1 MHEPVLH
8 HYPSSPFAE
17 KVRLILGFKQLSWR
31 SVIIPRVMPKPDL
44 LALTGG
50 YRRTP
55 VLQIGADI
63 YCDSALIARRLEAE
77 KASPTL
83 FPEGQ
88 EFNVASLAAW
98 ADGSFF
104 LHAAT
109 LAFQPEAV
117 AQRFAQSP
125 PGALKAFVEDRAALF
140 SGGTFSRLP
149 LEQARQQWPTLM
161 ARLERQLAHADNDYL
176 FGEPSLA
183 DFAVA
188 HSLWLL
194 RAMPLTAP
202 LVDTRLEVAAWLDR
216 VLGFGHGSCSELSA
230 SEAIGIARTATP
242 APLPDEP
249 CLEGGDWHVGQ
260 RVAIAATDYG
270 VDPVEGELLHAGLEE
285 LILRREDPRA
295 GVVHVHLPRLGFRV
309 VGR

>member
-17 KVRLILGFKQLSWR
+17 KVRLILGFKQVSWR

-63 YCDSALIARRLEAE
+63 YCDSALIARHLEAE
-77 KASPTL
+77 KALPPL
-83 FPEGQ
+83 LPEGQ

-98 ADGSFF
+98 ADGQLF
-104 LHAAT
+104 LHAAS
-109 LAFQPEAV
+109 LAFQAEAV
-117 AQRFAQSP
+117 AQRFAQSL
-125 PGALKAFVEDRAALF
+125 PGELKAFVADRAALF
-140 SGGTFSRLP
+140 KGGTFDRLP

-161 ARLERQLAHADNDYL
+161 ARLEQQLSHADGDYL

-194 RAMPLTAP
+194 RAMPLTAG
-202 LVDTRLEVAAWLDR
+202 LVDAWPAVAAWLDR
-216 VLGFGHGSCSELSA
+216 VLGFGHGSYSELSA
-230 SEAIGIARTATP
+230 AEAIEIARTATP
-242 APLPDEP
+242 APLPAEP
-249 CLEGGDWHVGQ
+249 GLEGNGWRVGQ
-260 RVAIAATDYG
+260 QVAVAATDYG

-295 GVVHVHLPRLGFRV
+295 GLLHVHLPRLGFRV
-309 VGR
+309 TGC

>member
-8 HYPSSPFAE
+8 HYPSSSFAE
-17 KVRLILGFKQLSWR
+17 KVRLILGFKQLAWR
-31 SVIIPRVMPKPDL
+31 SVTIPRVMPKPDL

-63 YCDSALIARRLEAE
+63 YCDSALIALRLEAE
-77 KASPTL
+77 KASPAL
-83 FPEGQ
+83 LPEGQ

-98 ADGSFF
+98 ADEQLF
-104 LHAAT
+104 LHAAS

-125 PGALKAFVEDRAALF
+125 PGALKAFIKDRTALF
-140 SGGTFSRLP
+140 NGGTFARLP
-149 LEQARQQWPTLM
+149 LEQARQQWPALM
-161 ARLERQLAHADNDYL
+161 ARLERQLVHADGDYL

-194 RAMPLTAP
+194 RALPITAV
-202 LVDTRLEVAAWLDR
+202 LVDAWPAVAAWLDR
-216 VLGFGHGSCSELSA
+216 VLGFGHGSPSELSA
-230 SEAIGIARTATP
+230 AEAIEIARSAIP
-242 APLPDEP
+242 APLPGEP
-249 CLEGGDWHVGQ
+249 SIEGNNWRIGQ
-260 RVAIAATDYG
+260 RVAVAATDYG
-270 VDPVEGELLHAGLEE
+270 VEPVEGELLHAGLEE

-295 GVVHVHLPRLGFRV
+295 GLLHVHLPRLGFRV
-309 VGR
+309 EGR

>member
-17 KVRLILGFKQLSWR
+17 KIRLILGFKQLSWR
-31 SVIIPRVMPKPDL
+31 SVIVPRVMPKPDL
-44 LALTGG
+44 LPLTGG

-55 VLQIGADI
+55 VLQIGADV

-77 KASPTL
+77 RVLPTL
-83 FPEGQ
+83 FPEQ
-88 EFNVASLAAW
+88 QAFNVAGLAAW
-98 ADGSFF
+98 ADEFFF
-104 LHAAT
+104 LHTVA

-125 PGALKAFVEDRAALF
+125 PGELKAFVEDRAALF
-140 SGGTFSRLP
+140 SGGTFERLP

-161 ARLERQLAHADNDYL
+161 ARLQRQLERADGDYL

-194 RAMPLTAP
+194 RAMPLTTA
-202 LVDTRLEVAAWLDR
+202 LVDAWPAVAAWLDR
-216 VLGFGHGSCSELSA
+216 VLGFGHGSFSGLSA
-230 SEAIGIARTATP
+230 ADAIDIARAAIP
-242 APLPDEP
+242 APLPNEP
-249 CLEGGDWHVGQ
+249 SIEGGDWRVGQ
-260 RVAIAATDYG
+260 RVAVAATDYG
-270 VDPVEGELLHAGLEE
+270 VEPLEGELLHAGFEE

-295 GVVHVHLPRLGFRV
+295 GALHVHLPRLGFRI

>member
-63 YCDSALIARRLEAE
+63 YCDSALIAHRLEAE
-77 KASPTL
+77 KASPPL
-83 FPEGQ
+83 LPEGQ
-88 EFNVASLAAW
+88 AFNVASLAAW
-98 ADGSFF
+98 ADGQLF
-104 LHAAT
+104 LHAAS
-109 LAFQPEAV
+109 LAFQAEAV

-125 PGALKAFVEDRAALF
+125 PGELKAFVADRAALF
-140 SGGTFSRLP
+140 SGGTFDRLP

-161 ARLERQLAHADNDYL
+161 ARLEQQLSHADGDYL

-194 RAMPLTAP
+194 RAMPLTAG
-202 LVDTRLEVAAWLDR
+202 LVDAWPAVAAWLDR
-216 VLGFGHGSCSELSA
+216 VLGFGHGSYSELSA
-230 SEAIGIARTATP
+230 AEAIEIARTATP
-242 APLPDEP
+242 APLPAEP
-249 CLEGGDWHVGQ
+249 GLEGNGWRVGQ
-260 RVAIAATDYG
+260 QVAVAATDYG

-295 GVVHVHLPRLGFRV
+295 GLLHVHLPRLGFRV
-309 VGR
+309 TGR

>member
-1 MHEPVLH
+1 MHEAVLH

-31 SVIIPRVMPKPDL
+31 SVTIPRVMPKPDL

-63 YCDSALIARRLEAE
+63 YCDSALIARRLETE
-77 KASPTL
+77 KASPAL

-98 ADGSFF
+98 ADGPLF
-104 LHAAT
+104 LHAAS

-117 AQRFAQSP
+117 VQRFAQSP
-125 PGALKAFVEDRAALF
+125 PGSLKAFINDRAALL
-140 SGGTFSRLP
+140 SGGIFDRLP

-161 ARLERQLAHADNDYL
+161 ARLQQQLARADGDYL

-188 HSLWLL
+188 HPLWLL
-194 RAMPLTAP
+194 RAMPITAK
-202 LVDTRLEVAAWLDR
+202 LVDARPAVAAWLDR
-216 VLGFGHGSCSELSA
+216 VLDFGYGSFSELSA
-230 SEAIGIARTATP
+230 AEAIEIARAATP
-242 APLPDEP
+242 APLPSEP
-249 CLEGGDWHVGQ
+249 SIEANSWRIGQ
-260 RVAIAATDYG
+260 RVAIAAIDYG

-295 GVVHVHLPRLGFRV
+295 GWLHVHLPRQGFRV
-309 VGR
+309 EGR

>member
-77 KASPTL
+77 KALPPL
-83 FPEGQ
+83 LPEGQ
-88 EFNVASLAAW
+88 AFNVASLAAW
-98 ADGSFF
+98 ADGQLF
-104 LHAAT
+104 LHAAS
-109 LAFQPEAV
+109 LAFQAEAV

-125 PGALKAFVEDRAALF
+125 PGELKAFVADRAALF
-140 SGGTFSRLP
+140 SGGTFDRLP

-161 ARLERQLAHADNDYL
+161 ARLEQQLSHADGDYL

-202 LVDTRLEVAAWLDR
+202 LVDAWPAVAVWLDR

-230 SEAIGIARTATP
+230 AEAIEIARTATP
-242 APLPDEP
+242 APLPAEP
-249 CLEGGDWHVGQ
+249 DLEANGWRVGQ
-260 RVAIAATDYG
+260 QVTVAATDYG

-285 LILRREDPRA
+285 LILRREEPRA
-295 GVVHVHLPRLGFRV
+295 GLLHVHLPRLGFRV
-309 VGR
+309 TGR

>member
-63 YCDSALIARRLEAE
+63 YCDSALIAHRLEAE
-77 KASPTL
+77 KASPPL
-83 FPEGQ
+83 LPEGQ
-88 EFNVASLAAW
+88 AFNVASLAAW
-98 ADGSFF
+98 ADGQLF
-104 LHAAT
+104 LHAAS
-109 LAFQPEAV
+109 LAFQAEAV

-125 PGALKAFVEDRAALF
+125 PGELKAFVADRAALF
-140 SGGTFSRLP
+140 SGGTFDRLP

-161 ARLERQLAHADNDYL
+161 ARLEQQLSHADGDYL

-194 RAMPLTAP
+194 RAMPLTAG
-202 LVDTRLEVAAWLDR
+202 LVDAWPAVAAWLDR
-216 VLGFGHGSCSELSA
+216 VLGFGHGSYSELSA
-230 SEAIGIARTATP
+230 AEAIEIARTATP
-242 APLPDEP
+242 APLPAEP
-249 CLEGGDWHVGQ
+249 GLEGNGWRVGQ
-260 RVAIAATDYG
+260 QVAVAATDYG

-295 GVVHVHLPRLGFRV
+295 GLLHVHLPRLGFRV
-309 VGR
+309 IGR

>member
-77 KASPTL
+77 KALPPL
-83 FPEGQ
+83 LPEGQ
-88 EFNVASLAAW
+88 AFNVASLAAW
-98 ADGSFF
+98 ADGQLF
-104 LHAAT
+104 LHAAS
-109 LAFQPEAV
+109 LAFQAEAV
-117 AQRFAQSP
+117 AQRFAQSL
-125 PGALKAFVEDRAALF
+125 PGELKAFVADRAALF
-140 SGGTFSRLP
+140 SGGTFDRLP

-161 ARLERQLAHADNDYL
+161 ARLEQQLSHADGDYL

-202 LVDTRLEVAAWLDR
+202 LVDAWPAVAAWLDR

-230 SEAIGIARTATP
+230 AEAIEIARTATP
-242 APLPDEP
+242 APLPAEP
-249 CLEGGDWHVGQ
+249 DLEANGWCVGQ
-260 RVAIAATDYG
+260 QVAVAATDYG

-295 GVVHVHLPRLGFRV
+295 GLLHVHLPRLGFRV
-309 VGR
+309 TGR

>member
-77 KASPTL
+77 KALPPL

-88 EFNVASLAAW
+88 AFNVASLAAW
-98 ADGSFF
+98 ADGQLF
-104 LHAAT
+104 LHAAS
-109 LAFQPEAV
+109 LAFQAEAV

-125 PGALKAFVEDRAALF
+125 PGELKAFVADRAALF
-140 SGGTFSRLP
+140 SGGTFDRLP

-161 ARLERQLAHADNDYL
+161 ARLEQQLSHADGDYL
-176 FGEPSLA
+176 FGEPSLV

-202 LVDTRLEVAAWLDR
+202 LVDAWPAVAAWLDR

-230 SEAIGIARTATP
+230 AEAIEIARTATP
-242 APLPDEP
+242 APLPAEP
-249 CLEGGDWHVGQ
+249 DLEANGWRVGQ
-260 RVAIAATDYG
+260 QVTVAATDYG

-295 GVVHVHLPRLGFRV
+295 GLLHVHLPRLGFRV
-309 VGR
+309 TGR

>member
-55 VLQIGADI
+55 VLQVGADI

-77 KASPTL
+77 KATPPL
-83 FPEGQ
+83 LPEGQ
-88 EFNVASLAAW
+88 AFNVASLAAW
-98 ADGSFF
+98 ADGQLF
-104 LHAAT
+104 LHAAS
-109 LAFQPEAV
+109 LAFQAEAV

-125 PGALKAFVEDRAALF
+125 PGELKAFVADRAALF
-140 SGGTFSRLP
+140 SGGTFDRLP
-149 LEQARQQWPTLM
+149 LEQARQQWPTLI
-161 ARLERQLAHADNDYL
+161 ARLEQQLSHADGDYL

-202 LVDTRLEVAAWLDR
+202 LVDAWPAVAAWLDR
-216 VLGFGHGSCSELSA
+216 VLGFGHGSYSELSA
-230 SEAIGIARTATP
+230 AEAIEIARTATP
-242 APLPDEP
+242 ALLP
-249 CLEGGDWHVGQ
+249 
-260 RVAIAATDYG
+260 
-270 VDPVEGELLHAGLEE
+270 
-285 LILRREDPRA
+285 
-295 GVVHVHLPRLGFRV
+295 
-309 VGR
+309 

>member
-63 YCDSALIARRLEAE
+63 YCDSVLIARRLEAE
-77 KASPTL
+77 KALPPL
-83 FPEGQ
+83 LPEGQ
-88 EFNVASLAAW
+88 AFNVASLAAW
-98 ADGSFF
+98 ADGQLF
-104 LHAAT
+104 LHAAS
-109 LAFQPEAV
+109 LAFQAEAV

-125 PGALKAFVEDRAALF
+125 PGELKAFVADRAALF
-140 SGGTFSRLP
+140 SGGTFDRLP

-161 ARLERQLAHADNDYL
+161 ARLEQQLSHADGDYL

-202 LVDTRLEVAAWLDR
+202 LVDAWPAVAAWLDR

-230 SEAIGIARTATP
+230 AEAIEIARTATP
-242 APLPDEP
+242 APLPAEP
-249 CLEGGDWHVGQ
+249 DLEANGWRVGQ
-260 RVAIAATDYG
+260 QVTVAATDYG

-295 GVVHVHLPRLGFRV
+295 GLLHVHLPRLGFRV
-309 VGR
+309 TGR

>member
-77 KASPTL
+77 KATPPL
-83 FPEGQ
+83 LPEGQ
-88 EFNVASLAAW
+88 AFNVASLAAW
-98 ADGSFF
+98 ADGQLF
-104 LHAAT
+104 LHAAS
-109 LAFQPEAV
+109 LAFQAEAV

-125 PGALKAFVEDRAALF
+125 PGELKAFVADRAALF
-140 SGGTFSRLP
+140 SGGTFDRLP

-161 ARLERQLAHADNDYL
+161 ARLEQQLSHADGDYL

-202 LVDTRLEVAAWLDR
+202 LVDAWPAVAAWLDR
-216 VLGFGHGSCSELSA
+216 VLGFGHGSYSELSA
-230 SEAIGIARTATP
+230 AEAIEIARTATP
-242 APLPDEP
+242 APLPAEP
-249 CLEGGDWHVGQ
+249 GLEANGWRVGQ
-260 RVAIAATDYG
+260 QVAVAATDYG

-295 GVVHVHLPRLGFRV
+295 GLLHVHLPRLGFRV
-309 VGR
+309 TGR